1 MELPFSKSDAV
12 FNEGPLQDLLTF
24 NDGSPVVSSEDWRRR
39 RKEIYDTIIP
49 LEYGGMP
56 PALEPEKTTIDIV
69 STSSPRA
76 KSLFGVPKTLKYNI
90 EVSIAGGLE
99 PFRFNMKLWLPKS
112 ETPVPVIVT
121 GDDCWEFITEEV
133 GNDVVSRGFA
143 LVAFDRCFF
152 ARDRKDARDRGIY
165 RAFPGEYGAVSAWAW
180 GYHRVYD
187 ALLRIPE
194 IDVTRMMITG
204 HSRGGKAAQLA
215 AATDERIALVADNNS
230 GCGGF
235 GLHRL
240 RGFHSEAISNIT
252 SIFPFWFGKDF
263 ASYSHRESELPFDQH
278 FLSALVAP
286 RGLRFQIAFAD
297 TWANGVGACENYRET
312 MKVYKLLGAE
322 ENFSIAF
329 REGPHNHTPADWNH
343 SLDFA
348 QAFFERNGK

>member
-39 RKEIYDTIIP
+39 
-49 LEYGGMP
+49 L
-56 PALEPEKTTIDIV
+56 
-69 STSSPRA
+69 
-76 KSLFGVPKTLKYNI
+76 
-90 EVSIAGGLE
+90 
-99 PFRFNMKLWLPKS
+99 
-112 ETPVPVIVT
+112 
-121 GDDCWEFITEEV
+121 
-133 GNDVVSRGFA
+133 
-143 LVAFDRCFF
+143 
-152 ARDRKDARDRGIY
+152 
-165 RAFPGEYGAVSAWAW
+165 
-180 GYHRVYD
+180 
-187 ALLRIPE
+187 
-194 IDVTRMMITG
+194 
-204 HSRGGKAAQLA
+204 
-215 AATDERIALVADNNS
+215 
-230 GCGGF
+230 
-235 GLHRL
+235 
-240 RGFHSEAISNIT
+240 
-252 SIFPFWFGKDF
+252 
-263 ASYSHRESELPFDQH
+263 DQH